1 MDLDGGVPVSRWSVG
16 RPRASFV
23 HAVLR
28 RKRAVRFGGDSG
40 PDRKF
45 RCGPVST
52 LRHKTSKLLYI
63 SSNFG

>member
-28 RKRAVRFGGDSG
+28 RKG
-40 PDRKF
+40 
-45 RCGPVST
+45 
-52 LRHKTSKLLYI
+52 I
-63 SSNFG
+63 SSS